1 MAYPMTSMKR
11 RYVRKQAIPKG
22 LSRVSAAQVD
32 RNLANEVAKLKR
44 AVRKRV
50 PEDKFYDAGISFV
63 NVTDSGGSVYN
74 ICTVPAGSG
83 ESQRVGDSITVTAID
98 VLVRLGTST
107 ASTGTF
113 PNGDEAVRFAIV
125 QDMQQVSD
133 TPPTVTQ
140 IMAQVGNPH
149 NPLLAIETGLKRFK
163 VLWYSPVIQTS
174 RIISA
179 STPVATLGPLSPTQ
193 PNWAFAHLKCNI
205 KIRYNGT
212 ATTDIE
218 KNGLYVICWT
228 NIAADTVDADG
239 FSRLTYT
246 DS

>member
-1 MAYPMTSMKR
+1 MTTKR

-44 AVRKRV
+44 AVRKRA
-50 PEDKFYDAGISFV
+50 PELKYADTLLSFP
-63 NVTDSGGSVYN
+63 NVTD
-74 ICTVPAGSG
+74 TAGSFQPLMSIAAGAG
-83 ESQRVGDSITVTAID
+83 ESQRIADSITVSAID
-98 VLVRLGTST
+98 VLVRVGTTT

-125 QDMQQVSD
+125 QDLQQISD
-133 TPPTVTQ
+133 TNILPATVL
-140 IMAQVGNPH
+140 AQVANPH
-149 NPLLAIETGLKRFK
+149 NPLMNIELGINRFK
-163 VLWYSPVIQTS
+163 ILWYSPVIQTA
-174 RIISA
+174 RIVSA

-193 PNWAFAHLKCNI
+193 ANWAFAHVKCNV

-212 ATTDIE
+212 ASGDYE

-228 NIAADTVDADG
+228 NVAGDTIDADG